1 MKTIGRNSSRLL
13 LVTACAA
20 GLAGGAR
27 ASAQDPGTEPQ
38 SSQPPLTADGVLAPG
53 NKPRRYLKEP
63 GTNLR
68 LSNETTITR
77 SMLAAR
83 RAPIRRRPNDR
94 ARVIT
99 RLTYTSSSRAGEVYG
114 LLRGVVDSKR
124 HAWMQIRIPGRPNGR
139 VGWVRAGALYALR
152 LVHTQLVVNTRT
164 LRVTLYEDGQKQFKA
179 PVGVGKAS
187 TPTPRGHFFIDRKEG
202 EIFGPAYGP
211 HVMFTNAFSVLPD
224 WPGGGAIGMHGTNEP
239 GLVPG
244 RPSHGCI
251 RMHNRA
257 VTRLAPMVPV
267 RTPLLI
273 L

>member
-1 MKTIGRNSSRLL
+1 M
-13 LVTACAA
+13 CAA

-27 ASAQDPGTEPQ
+27 ASAQDSDAGPRG
-38 SSQPPLTADGVLAPG
+38 SGPPLTADGVLAPG
-53 NKPRRYLKEP
+53 NNPLKYLRDP
-63 GTNLR
+63 GTSLR

-77 SMLAAR
+77 SMLAAH
-83 RAPIRRRPNDR
+83 RAPIRRRPDVG
-94 ARVIT
+94 ARMIT
-99 RLTYTSSSRAGEVYG
+99 RLAYTSSSRAAEVYG
-114 LLRGVVDSKR
+114 LLRGTVDAHR
-124 HAWMQIRIPGRPNGR
+124 HVWMQIRIPGRPNGR
-139 VGWVRAGALYALR
+139 VGWVRAAGLYSLK
-152 LVHTQLVVNTRT
+152 LVHSQLVVNRRT
-164 LRVTLYEDGQKQFKA
+164 LRITFYKDGRKLFRA

-202 EIFGPAYGP
+202 EVFGPAYGP
-211 HVMFTNAFSVLPD
+211 HVMFTDAFSVLPD
-224 WPGGGAIGMHGTNEP
+224 WPGGGAIGIHGTSEP

-257 VTRLAPMVPV
+257 VTRLARMVRV